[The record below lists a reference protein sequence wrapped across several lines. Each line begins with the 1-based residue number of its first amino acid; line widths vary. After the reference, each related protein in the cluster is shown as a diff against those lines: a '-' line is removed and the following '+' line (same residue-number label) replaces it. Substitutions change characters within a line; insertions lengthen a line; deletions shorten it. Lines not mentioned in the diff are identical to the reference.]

1 MDKGKNVFLFGCAL
15 SSVLAASAQQ
25 KPNIIVIISD
35 DMGYS
40 DIGCYGGIIK
50 TPNLDRLAKG
60 GLQYMQFYNTARSCP
75 SRASL
80 MTGLHPHQAGI
91 GHMSDKDRGEDG
103 YRGDLNNHCVT
114 LAQVMKTG
122 GYENYAVG
130 KWHLSRHMKQDGTR
144 HNWPLQRGFDHFY
157 GTLAGGGSYYDPFTL
172 CRGNEFVTA
181 AKDPEYHSEEFY
193 YTNAI
198 TDNAMAFLSGHE
210 QQSPE
215 KPFFMYLAYTA
226 AHWPMQVPE
235 EEVTPYKG
243 KFDKGWDEL
252 REQKY
257 KKMVKAGIIRKEWGL
272 SRDKSVKKWEN
283 VEDKAFETRCMEVYA
298 GIISNLDKNIGR
310 VIELLEKNGQ
320 LENTVILFLQDNGGC
335 AEGVGRGEVTTVKV
349 PKGKKLEPMAP
360 DELQTVLIP
369 YRTRDGRPMRMGTG
383 VMPGGADTYISYGK
397 AWAYLSNVPFREY
410 KHWVHEGGIA
420 TPLLVHWPAGIKSKG
435 ERRWIPGQLM
445 DVMAT
450 CRELSGA
457 TYPETY
463 NGEEIYP
470 CEGKSLVSSFRRDEP
485 EDTRYLF
492 WEHEGNRAVRS
503 GKWKLVYKTG
513 EAGHRDIPLNAW
525 ELYEIDEDRTELNN
539 VASKHPE
546 KVAEL
551 AEQWRKFAARCHVN
565 PWPGKE

>member
-1 MDKGKNVFLFGCAL
+1 MDKAKCIFFFGCAFG
-15 SSVLAASAQQ
+15 SAVAASAQQ

-50 TPNLDRLAKG
+50 TPNLDRLAKN

-80 MTGLHPHQAGI
+80 LTGLHPHQAGI
-91 GHMSDKDRGEDG
+91 GHMSDNDRGEDG

-114 LAQVMKTG
+114 LAQVMKTA

-130 KWHLSRHMKQDGTR
+130 KWHVSRFMKQEGPK

-157 GTLAGGGSYYDPFTL
+157 GTIAGGGSYYDPYTL
-172 CRGNEFVTA
+172 CRGNDFVTA
-181 AKDPEYHSEEFY
+181 AKDPEYNPKEFY

-198 TDNAMAFLSGHE
+198 TDNAMMFLDSHK
-210 QQSPE
+210 QQMQE

-226 AHWPMQVPE
+226 AHWPMQAPE
-235 EEVTPYKG
+235 EDIAPYKG
-243 KFDKGWDEL
+243 KFDKGWDKL

-257 KKMVKAGIIRKEWGL
+257 KAMVKAGIIRKEWGL
-272 SRDKSVKKWEN
+272 SEDKTVRNWDKVEN
-283 VEDKAFETRCMEVYA
+283 KAFELRCMEVYA
-298 GIISNLDKNIGR
+298 GIISNMDKNIGKI
-310 VIELLEKNGQ
+310 VKQLEKNGQ

-335 AEGVGRGEVTTVKV
+335 AEPVGREAQPGTIKI
-349 PKGKKLEPMAP
+349 PAGMKLEPMRE
-360 DELQTVLIP
+360 DELQTVLTP
-369 YRTRDGRPMRMGTG
+369 YRARDGRPMRVGVG

-397 AWAYLSNVPFREY
+397 GWAHLSDTPFREY

-420 TPLLVHWPAGIKSKG
+420 TPLIISWPDGIKAKG

-450 CRELSGA
+450 CRELGGA
-457 TYPETY
+457 TYPQDY
-463 NGEEIYP
+463 NGTEVYP
-470 CEGKSLVSSFRRDEP
+470 CEGKSLVASFGKDEP
-485 EDTRYLF
+485 EDTRCLF

-503 GKWKLVYKTG
+503 GKWKLVYK
-513 EAGHRDIPLNAW
+513 AVKNNKDIPLEAW
-525 ELYEIDEDRTELNN
+525 ELYDMENDRTEIHNL
-539 VASKHPE
+539 ASRYPE

-551 AEQWRKFAARCHVN
+551 AEQWQKFAKRCHVT
-565 PWPGKE
+565 PWPK